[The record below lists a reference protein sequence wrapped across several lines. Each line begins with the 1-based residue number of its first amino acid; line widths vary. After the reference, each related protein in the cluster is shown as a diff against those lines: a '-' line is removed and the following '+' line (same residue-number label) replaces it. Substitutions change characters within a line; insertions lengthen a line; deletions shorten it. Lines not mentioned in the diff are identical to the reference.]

1 MKRTALVTGLTRRAG
16 IATAVVER
24 GARPSI
30 ARAAFGVGKVN
41 LVKTMLMLVRHGQST
56 WNAEGRWQGQA
67 DPPLTDFGR
76 KQAKTATK
84 RIGQIH
90 AIVSS
95 PQIRALETATIISAA
110 TGVEPVVTHDGLC
123 ERHAGEWSGLTKAEI
138 DIQFPGYLDQ
148 DLRPPGYEGDE
159 SLMERTSKAMT
170 AIVDTYQGA
179 EILVATHGGVI
190 KTFVESLG
198 SGPIRVPNL
207 AGWIINH
214 DGDSFTAVEPL
225 ALLPDDMSTGGHNMR
240 V

>member
-1 MKRTALVTGLTRRAG
+1 
-16 IATAVVER
+16 
-24 GARPSI
+24 
-30 ARAAFGVGKVN
+30 
-41 LVKTMLMLVRHGQST
+41 MLMLVRHGQST

-84 RIGQIH
+84 RIGQIQ

-95 PQIRALETATIISAA
+95 PLVRALETATIISDA
-110 TGVEPVVTHDGLC
+110 TGVEPVVTHSGLC

-138 DIQFPGYLDQ
+138 DVQFPGYLAQ
-148 DLRPPGYEGDE
+148 DLRPPTYEGDE
-159 SLMERTSKAMT
+159 SLMARTSEAMN
-170 AIVDTYQGA
+170 AIVQEYCGG

-207 AGWIINH
+207 AGWTIRH
-214 DGDSFTAVEPL
+214 DGQSFTAVEPL
-225 ALLPDDMSTGGHNMR
+225 ALLPEDLSTGGHHMR